1 MINIFKTNNDS
12 MSCCDYILE
21 TSHYKLFVENFIDK
35 RLCDLILVKAYS
47 KTIYDFSYHL
57 KCSKC
62 QKEFL
67 YIPSREY
74 IGLINN
80 SDLDIV
86 TKWYTTDNE
95 LKILSDSDFSKLKQI
110 GSHVSDVSKLF
121 KSREN
126 WIETPC
132 KVKLKTGEIIDFCT
146 MYIFETVPKIGH
158 FPLYANENSR
168 IIFLSEI
175 ERVYES
181 EYALNIEIRS
191 KTHFYP
197 EESVRD
203 IGLFYIKHKNG
214 TIYKVNDISN
224 FLDINDFKGSDFI
237 NINKAD
243 VQDTDN
249 VISLTNK
256 NYKRN
261 YIIASWTFGDNR
273 TLKLLNIKNGS
284 SQHAV

>member
-1 MINIFKTNNDS
+1 

-21 TSHYKLFVENFIDK
+21 TSHYNLFVKNFVDK

-86 TKWYTTDNE
+86 SKWYTTDNK
-95 LKILSDSDFSKLKQI
+95 LKILSDNDFSKLKQI
-110 GSHVSDVSKLF
+110 GSFVSDISKLF
-121 KSREN
+121 KSRES

-132 KVKLKTGEIIDFCT
+132 KVKLKTGEIIDYCT

-158 FPLYANENSR
+158 FPLYATENSR

-175 ERVYES
+175 DRVYES
-181 EYALNIEIRS
+181 EYALDIEIRS

-243 VQDTDN
+243 VQNTDN

-273 TLKLLNIKNGS
+273 TLKLLNMKNGS
-284 SQHAV
+284 SQQIRN

>member
-1 MINIFKTNNDS
+1 MN
-12 MSCCDYILE
+12 CCDYILK

-35 RLCDLILVKAYS
+35 RLSDLVLVQAYS

-74 IGLINN
+74 IGLIN
-80 SDLDIV
+80 SADLDIV
-86 TKWYTTDNE
+86 TKWYATDNE

-110 GSHVSDVSKLF
+110 GSSVSEAPTLF

-126 WIETPC
+126 WIEIPC
-132 KVKLKTGEIIDFCT
+132 KVRLKEGEIIDYCT
-146 MYIFETVPKIGH
+146 LYVFETVPKINH
-158 FPLYANENSR
+158 FPLYANDNSR

-175 ERVYES
+175 DKVYES
-181 EYALNIEIRS
+181 EYALSLEIRT

-197 EESVRD
+197 EETVRD
-203 IGLFYIKHKNG
+203 VELFYIRHKNG
-214 TIYKVNDISN
+214 TIYKVNDIAN
-224 FLDINDFKGSDFI
+224 FLSINDFKGSDFM
-237 NINKAD
+237 NINKSD
-243 VQDTDN
+243 VRGTDK
-249 VISLTNK
+249 VISMTNN
-256 NYKRN
+256 NYTRN
-261 YIIASWTFGDNR
+261 YLIASWTFGDNR

-284 SQHAV
+284 SQHAI

>member
-1 MINIFKTNNDS
+1 

-21 TSHYKLFVENFIDK
+21 TSHYNLFVKNFVDK

-86 TKWYTTDNE
+86 SKWYTTDNK
-95 LKILSDSDFSKLKQI
+95 LKILSDNDFSKLKQI
-110 GSHVSDVSKLF
+110 GSFVSDISKLF
-121 KSREN
+121 KSRES

-132 KVKLKTGEIIDFCT
+132 KVKLKTGEIIDYCT

-158 FPLYANENSR
+158 FPLYATENSR

-175 ERVYES
+175 DRVYES
-181 EYALNIEIRS
+181 EYALDIEIRS

-243 VQDTDN
+243 VQNTDN

-273 TLKLLNIKNGS
+273 TLKLLNMKNGS
-284 SQHAV
+284 SQYIGI

>member
-1 MINIFKTNNDS
+1 MLSKDIIAFEI
-12 MSCCDYILE
+12 SC
-21 TSHYKLFVENFIDK
+21 
-35 RLCDLILVKAYS
+35 
-47 KTIYDFSYHL
+47 L
-57 KCSKC
+57 KSSSV
-62 QKEFL
+62 
-67 YIPSREY
+67 P
-74 IGLINN
+74 
-80 SDLDIV
+80 IV
-86 TKWYTTDNE
+86 
-95 LKILSDSDFSKLKQI
+95 I
-110 GSHVSDVSKLF
+110 V
-121 KSREN
+121 
-126 WIETPC
+126 
-132 KVKLKTGEIIDFCT
+132 
-146 MYIFETVPKIGH
+146 
-158 FPLYANENSR
+158 
-168 IIFLSEI
+168 LSEI